1 MKKVIRIGTRQS
13 ELALWQAHTI
23 QHKLEKLGYQTE
35 IVPVHSSGDL
45 NQKTPLYEMG
55 IIGVFT
61 RNLDIALLED
71 QIDIAVHSMKDVP
84 TTLPQGIVQTAVIER
99 GFTDDII
106 VLKKDTDF
114 SKNCT
119 IATSSLRRKAQWLH
133 KYPHHNIVPLRGNV
147 NTRLKKLASENW
159 DGAVFAKAGLERIGI
174 LPENHLVLDWML
186 PAPAQGAVMVVSRE
200 NNPFAIAATQK
211 LNNED
216 TYQTTFAERD
226 FLRTL
231 EGGCS
236 APIAASATIKEDKIH
251 FKGNL
256 FSIDGKTALEVD
268 KSFARTDFK
277 SIGREAAQEIL
288 NEGGRD
294 LMKEIKKVTDRKSKS

>member
-1 MKKVIRIGTRQS
+1 MKKIIRIGTRQS

-23 QHKLEKLGYQTE
+23 QNKLEKIGYNTE
-35 IVPVHSSGDL
+35 IVPVHSTGDL

-55 IIGVFT
+55 IVGVFT
-61 RNLDIALLED
+61 RTLDIALLEN

-84 TTLPQGIVQTAVIER
+84 TTLPKGIVQTAVIER
-99 GFTDDII
+99 GFTEDII

-114 SKNCT
+114 SKKCT

-147 NTRLKKLASENW
+147 NTRLKKLATENW
-159 DGAVFAKAGLERIGI
+159 DGAIFAKAGLERIGI
-174 LPENHLVLDWML
+174 LPDNHLALNWML

-200 NNPFAIAATQK
+200 NDSYAVAASQK
-211 LNNED
+211 LNNTD
-216 TYQTTFAERD
+216 TFQTTFVERD

-236 APIAASATIKEDKIH
+236 APIAASATIKNDGIH

-256 FSIDGKTALEVD
+256 FSIDGKTAFEVD
-268 KSFARTDFK
+268 KTFARTDFK
-277 SIGREAAQEIL
+277 SIGKKAAQEIL
-288 NEGGRD
+288 DKGGRE